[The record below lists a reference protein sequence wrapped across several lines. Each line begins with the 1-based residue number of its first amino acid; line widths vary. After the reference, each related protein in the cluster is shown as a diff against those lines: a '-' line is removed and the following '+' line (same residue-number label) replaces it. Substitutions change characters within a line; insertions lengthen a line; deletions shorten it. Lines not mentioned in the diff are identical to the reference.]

1 MSLDVSFSL
10 NENDLDHFRSV
21 MRSAQQ
27 RAAVA
32 PEEEIIREAR
42 ALLERVDED
51 KAPHFVVERL
61 TKLRTMLAMLDDEE
75 WPLEPQER
83 TDVVSALAYF
93 YQPEDIIP
101 DSTPVLGLID
111 DAIMVELV
119 VRELKHELDAY
130 EDFCE
135 FRNTEERLRGKDISR
150 EDWLEAKRRELFA
163 RMRDRMN
170 RRHRSS
176 GGSGR
181 LTRFSFVG

>member
-10 NENDLDHFRSV
+10 NEHDLDHFRNV

-27 RAAVA
+27 RASAVS
-32 PEEEIIREAR
+32 EEEIVGKAR
-42 ALLERVDED
+42 TLLENVDEE
-51 KAPHFVVERL
+51 KAPHFVLERL
-61 TKLRTMLAMLDDEE
+61 NKLRTMLGMLSDEE
-75 WPLEPQER
+75 WPLETQER

-101 DSTPVLGLID
+101 DNTPVLGLID
-111 DAIMVELV
+111 DAIMIELV

-135 FRNTEERLRGKDISR
+135 FRDTEERLKGKDISR

-163 RMRDRMN
+163 RMRGRMN
-170 RRHRSS
+170 RRHRTS
-176 GGSGR
+176 GGAGR